1 MFSLLYLLSVTLCVS
16 VHVCVDQRTTY
27 RSSFHRVGPGIES
40 SLSGLVVQL
49 RPLPTAPAVPTFI
62 PRSPFLLQLFK
73 DPHC

>member
-49 RPLPTAPAVPTFI
+49 RERLHLSATEWKH
-62 PRSPFLLQLFK
+62 LQVLDWARLSFQSGG
-73 DPHC
+73 